1 MPAVNSDHCP
11 VVLSIDFDNFSKGKG
26 LWKFDSKLLN
36 EREFVDSTRKCIA
49 DTCAKYVIFPEYA
62 NFFQECTND
71 QLDLFRGKSP
81 EELQSLNYN
90 IDYNLLLEML
100 LNDIRNN
107 TISYTIAKKRNDAKN
122 EKDLLKD
129 IVKLQLKSLE
139 EETPDNL
146 AALKEKE
153 DLYLEIVTR
162 KADRNIF
169 FRSAKMKIQGEKP
182 TSFFCKLEKC
192 LATKKYVSN
201 LIVEK
206 NGAENEIRSQKD
218 IEKELCNFYKNLY
231 KCKDDKIEIENIS
244 DFLGNDASCNKLDQQ
259 AAESLEK
266 EISSD
271 ELLAVLKKTNSSSAP
286 GSTGFNY
293 AFYKFFWR
301 NLGGFITNAAKFSF
315 ESGNLPKSQRYG
327 IITLLPKG
335 KKDQRY
341 LKNWRPLTMLNC
353 IYKLISGT
361 IANRINEKLHLIIHN
376 EQSGFVRGRFIGE
389 AIRSTYDTLEWAKKN
404 KKKGLILLIDF
415 FKAFDCINFKFIIK
429 TLRYFGFKE
438 NIIKWISII
447 LKDFSASVNHAG
459 NISMIFDILS
469 GCRQGDPLSPV
480 IFIMAIEILC
490 IKLRQDKKLKGFSI
504 ENLEMMLSLYAD
516 DCTIY
521 LEYDGD
527 NLRHCLKIM
536 KDFHR
541 LSGLEMQVEKTQCI
555 VMGNGNDDV
564 INLCPEMNLIWD
576 QNFTLLG
583 IDFNANLDN
592 MDKNFDSK
600 LKDIEN
606 VISKWQYRILSP
618 IGRCC
623 IAKTLLLSKLSNL
636 AIVLPCLKPSMLK
649 KIEDLIFR
657 FIWKGPDKVARETAK
672 LHILQGGLS
681 MPDIKSSWM
690 SYKMAWFRRLY
701 NSNAKWTDI
710 FNLLINKVHNNY
722 SLSNF
727 FTLGLN
733 DYDVLGKK
741 TDSSFWS
748 ECIKTIKPFMLELVK
763 QYPEKLLVTVLWGS
777 VFFTQNDRPLRTK
790 LYPSLAGKILCP
802 IDIIDANMNEIRFK
816 EFNEICASYGN
827 INEDEYISLKVAI
840 SQTFMKNKFNLADMD
855 KSNLSMP
862 YAPSFIQLINL
873 SLKGCSKWTRL
884 LKKNTLTKTL

>member
-1 MPAVNSDHCP
+1 
-11 VVLSIDFDNFSKGKG
+11 
-26 LWKFDSKLLN
+26 
-36 EREFVDSTRKCIA
+36 
-49 DTCAKYVIFPEYA
+49 
-62 NFFQECTND
+62 
-71 QLDLFRGKSP
+71 
-81 EELQSLNYN
+81 
-90 IDYNLLLEML
+90 
-100 LNDIRNN
+100 
-107 TISYTIAKKRNDAKN
+107 
-122 EKDLLKD
+122 
-129 IVKLQLKSLE
+129 
-139 EETPDNL
+139 
-146 AALKEKE
+146 
-153 DLYLEIVTR
+153 
-162 KADRNIF
+162 
-169 FRSAKMKIQGEKP
+169 
-182 TSFFCKLEKC
+182 
-192 LATKKYVSN
+192 
-201 LIVEK
+201 
-206 NGAENEIRSQKD
+206 
-218 IEKELCNFYKNLY
+218 
-231 KCKDDKIEIENIS
+231 
-244 DFLGNDASCNKLDQQ
+244 
-259 AAESLEK
+259 
-266 EISSD
+266 
-271 ELLAVLKKTNSSSAP
+271 
-286 GSTGFNY
+286 
-293 AFYKFFWR
+293 
-301 NLGGFITNAAKFSF
+301 
-315 ESGNLPKSQRYG
+315 
-327 IITLLPKG
+327 
-335 KKDQRY
+335 
-341 LKNWRPLTMLNC
+341 
-353 IYKLISGT
+353 
-361 IANRINEKLHLIIHN
+361 
-376 EQSGFVRGRFIGE
+376 
-389 AIRSTYDTLEWAKKN
+389 
-404 KKKGLILLIDF
+404 
-415 FKAFDCINFKFIIK
+415 
-429 TLRYFGFKE
+429 
-438 NIIKWISII
+438 
-447 LKDFSASVNHAG
+447 
-459 NISMIFDILS
+459 
-469 GCRQGDPLSPV
+469 
-480 IFIMAIEILC
+480 
-490 IKLRQDKKLKGFSI
+490 
-504 ENLEMMLSLYAD
+504 
-516 DCTIY
+516 
-521 LEYDGD
+521 
-527 NLRHCLKIM
+527 
-536 KDFHR
+536 
-541 LSGLEMQVEKTQCI
+541 
-555 VMGNGNDDV
+555 MGNGNDDV

-884 LKKNTLTKTL
+884 LKKKYTNQNIVSFEQKWDLALGAKQGVNFWNRCYRGVYSLTFNSKIKWLHYQIIRGSLKTNRIVSKFKTEVQKECTFCNSDTETILHLFWECRVAKAFIDNCIEFARCEHPIFYSQLARKDFIFGFNEDICSPKNYFALHVKYFLWIERCKKNVPSINFFKSWFTREMRIDRYNTDEKRLNFLSTVLENDDSDSFVFI